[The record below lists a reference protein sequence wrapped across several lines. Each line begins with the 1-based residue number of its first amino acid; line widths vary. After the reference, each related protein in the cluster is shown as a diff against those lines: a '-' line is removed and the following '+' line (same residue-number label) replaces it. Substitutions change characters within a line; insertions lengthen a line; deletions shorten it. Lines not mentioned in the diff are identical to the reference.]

1 MKGASALVA
10 LACCT
15 PPAVATSTS
24 IPTQSPPSC
33 FLLYEIGSGESRRIG
48 DACATRVTPASTFKI
63 PHALAALDS
72 GVLAGPDVVFAY
84 DPAFSSRAADG
95 PSVWRQSHTL
105 ATAMRYSVVWY
116 FQRVAVLLGPDRE
129 RAYLERLEYGNRDA
143 SSGPTTFWLDEGLRI
158 SPEEQEKLLVRLY
171 EDALPVSKAA
181 MRTVRQILVQPAGV
195 VVNALGEHPF
205 DAPWPEGTTVGAK
218 TGTADNVTWLV
229 GSVQRGGRS
238 WVFVSCVMAPSARD
252 PLAAIRLGATSL
264 REAGVL

>member
-1 MKGASALVA
+1 MRWR
-10 LACCT
+10 
-15 PPAVATSTS
+15 
-24 IPTQSPPSC
+24 PS
-33 FLLYEIGSGESRRIG
+33 
-48 DACATRVTPASTFKI
+48 TPASS
-63 PHALAALDS
+63 PALTSSSPTTLRSHPGPQTGRPYGGNRTRWPRRCAIRSS
-72 GVLAGPDVVFAY
+72 G
-84 DPAFSSRAADG
+84 
-95 PSVWRQSHTL
+95 T
-105 ATAMRYSVVWY
+105 